1 MEERFGPL
9 GSGRTNLAV
18 NGVSYDLSG
27 ILRQLGLDFEDVRPI
42 DAHILAAGRF
52 AIRYLDPEECGI
64 VAYEFDAA
72 FQRLD
77 ETFVHVGEWLEE
89 SEDEPSRGAQPGGSG

>member
-9 GSGRTNLAV
+9 GSGRLELAV
-18 NGVSYDLSG
+18 RGVSYDLSAL
-27 ILRQLGLDFEDVRPI
+27 LRVLGLDFEDLRPI
-42 DAHILAAGRF
+42 DAHILADSRF

-72 FQRLD
+72 FRRLD
-77 ETFVHVGEWLEE
+77 ETFVHVAEWLE
-89 SEDEPSRGAQPGGSG
+89 DE